1 MLEMQEHL
9 QQAPSEDELRLI
21 QDFSV
26 KFSQFTI
33 TSISWY
39 VLMHLK
45 IPEIINTLTPLV
57 QETGTSM
64 AFEHATHPSEG
75 WPT

>member
-1 MLEMQEHL
+1 MQEHL

-21 QDFSV
+21 QDFGV
-26 KFSQFTI
+26 KLSQFTI
-33 TSISWY
+33 HIDL
-39 VLMHLK
+39 V